1 MLGNDFD
8 PIIEENRGG
17 PINVYWNRNIPDPTV
32 ESSAKDA
39 SDGTVYG
46 QGTRSMMFYRLAAA
60 DFTAF
65 EGAWANTALTC
76 DKKTADVPAAATEL
90 IDGRA
95 YQLSIRDKRVN
106 TDSDAA
112 NLNLEYF
119 DYPKCALG
127 SGDEADDWQCQM
139 YLPLR
144 DKQTEGYPSLDQP
157 GVITGYYVSSYFPGV
172 DIISYAK
179 STQLY
184 GASSGDMA
192 LTAASA
198 LALTVTALLF

>member
-39 SDGTVYG
+39 SDGTVYN

-127 SGDEADDWQCQM
+127 SGDEADDW
-139 YLPLR
+139 
-144 DKQTEGYPSLDQP
+144 
-157 GVITGYYVSSYFPGV
+157 
-172 DIISYAK
+172 
-179 STQLY
+179 
-184 GASSGDMA
+184 
-192 LTAASA
+192 
-198 LALTVTALLF
+198 